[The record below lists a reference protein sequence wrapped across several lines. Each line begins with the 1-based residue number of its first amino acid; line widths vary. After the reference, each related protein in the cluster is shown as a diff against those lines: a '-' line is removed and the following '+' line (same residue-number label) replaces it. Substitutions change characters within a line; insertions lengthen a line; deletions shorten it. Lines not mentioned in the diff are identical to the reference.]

1 MLDKIIKWLDKRLG
15 LEVCEEKTK
24 ITNLKKNYS
33 YFLGFK
39 FKVKLK
45 KKKYVIVSHMSDE
58 ALVSVNYKIKKQ
70 IRKVKKSN
78 NNKLEK
84 ELDNYNALVRGIH
97 NYYDKAT
104 NIVEDLKDIYWNTNK
119 FVYYKMKNVLTFKDG
134 SKNKI
139 PFIRGKPLIEI
150 GKTSHKAPRYKGNS
164 INYFSE
170 KSRNTFYK
178 RLKIINLFVLEKI
191 VNNPM
196 YYESVEFNDNVISKF
211 CGQLGKY
218 GITKS
223 YMYDISD
230 IKPIRIIENGTDK
243 YDNIIIVNSKVEQLL
258 KLRECDDMV
267 KISNLIKGVNYK
279 QLEKINK
286 IRKENSLSLI

>member
-1 MLDKIIKWLDKRLG
+1 
-15 LEVCEEKTK
+15 
-24 ITNLKKNYS
+24 
-33 YFLGFK
+33 
-39 FKVKLK
+39 
-45 KKKYVIVSHMSDE
+45 MSDE

-178 RLKIINLFVLEKI
+178 GLKTINLFVLEKI